1 MTIPWDVAEAL
12 ISNTTGN
19 ELNVE
24 AAIKAL
30 EATGDHNLVTVTGQ
44 EESVRVWIDS
54 NSGDKQ

>member
-1 MTIPWDVAEAL
+1 MLEQAEAKYD
-12 ISNTTGN
+12 
-19 ELNVE
+19 
-24 AAIKAL
+24 AIKAL